1 MTLAEL
7 DRLVLALPARTQA
20 DLAVGPSASDAPC
33 AVCTVLNVAAQ
44 SKVPERRSAAERLG
58 EWHSEGTAER
68 GWVLH
73 ALAGYSSDEA

>member
-20 DLAVGPSASDAPC
+20 DLAVGPGGPDGPC
-33 AVCTVLNVAAQ
+33 AVCAVLNVVAVSA
-44 SKVPERRSAAERLG
+44 VPERRQAAERLL
-58 EWHSEGTAER
+58 EWHSVGSGAR